1 MPGGIKSNN
10 YETMIRDEGAN
21 VKFFH
26 MDTKTLLIINCAATR
41 GVSRP
46 FCGKGSGGR
55 ESRCLR
61 KVPPVQFV
69 EKVVMDGRIVYTSA
83 VDGEPCVSERCLPSN
98 LWKR

>member
-46 FCGKGSGGR
+46 FCGKGSDGREIGVYKRGGR
-55 ESRCLR
+55 ET
-61 KVPPVQFV
+61 
-69 EKVVMDGRIVYTSA
+69 GRQ
-83 VDGEPCVSERCLPSN
+83 R
-98 LWKR
+98 